1 MTALRRFIP
10 WVVIGVPA
18 LLFAVRDA
26 SFFPQAVSSVPD
38 FSVLFDHFVLTPL
51 VLTVWLTLAFGAGSN
66 FLRHVFRL
74 VDLGFAEEIVLAVP
88 IGLGLFS
95 LAVLVLGLC
104 GVLNAGVFAG
114 LGLFLAVLFQE
125 RIRYLWR
132 SAFGA
137 AKRVRSE
144 GWGTLVGEPLNF
156 AEALSLG
163 LLLWT
168 AWHGWIQAMAPPIDG
183 DSIAYH
189 LAHPQDY
196 LREGRIFYHPGN
208 LWGCF
213 PGNLEMQYLLALL
226 LKGEALAQ
234 SIPWVFSLLLPLSVF
249 LFGKR
254 FFGSRTVGILGA
266 AALSVQPVATAFLGT
281 AMQDGAAALLVFT
294 AAYAFFR
301 FLENGEARWMG
312 VSGCFLGLAAGTKY
326 SALPFAAVLSV
337 LFAAVAAVRSRFGV
351 RAFSLFLLSAG
362 FFCGAWFVRNAYWTG
377 NPVWPL
383 MQGVFAG
390 RDLNP
395 DQAAVLSQ
403 IEIQPGQERT
413 VAGWLKLPWRM
424 TSEFRFGHYYNPEYL
439 TWPLILLLGL
449 ALFFRKRPPGAVWFF
464 GSLAV
469 LGSIFLFSTV
479 SFWRYFLPALPGL
492 CLILA
497 WAAEAVPF
505 PRRAASLALAAL
517 LSVAALRLTQVP
529 ALFPALGLRSP
540 GGAFGTPRE
549 SYLSARLPHYAVYQW
564 GDGNLPADARVLL
577 VEHSDAYHLRRRW
590 LASDPLYQGLIRY
603 PELQTVDDL
612 SRRLSELGVT
622 HVFYNAGG
630 KVVVSDRDRALL
642 PEWYWRGEELLS
654 RWMAE
659 RCTLIKESGGYRFYE
674 CRRNP

>member
-1 MTALRRFIP
+1 MTAPRRFTP
-10 WVVIGVPA
+10 WVVAGLPA
-18 LLFAVRDA
+18 ALFAVRDA
-26 SFFPQAVSSVPD
+26 GFFLQAVSFVPD
-38 FSVLFDHFVLTPL
+38 FSVLLDHFVFTPA
-51 VLTVWLTLAFGAGSN
+51 VLAVWLTLAFGAGSN

-74 VDLGFAEEIVLAVP
+74 VDLGLAEEIVLAVP

-114 LGLFLAVLFQE
+114 LGLVLSVLFQE

-132 SAFGA
+132 SALENV
-137 AKRVRSE
+137 KRLRS
-144 GWGTLVGEPLNF
+144 GGLDALAGEPLTF
-156 AEALSLG
+156 VEAIGLG

-168 AWHGWIQAMAPPIDG
+168 AWHGWIQALAPPIDG

-266 AALSVQPVATAFLGT
+266 AAFSVQPVATAFLGT
-281 AMQDGAAALLVFT
+281 AMQDGPAALLVFA

-326 SALPFAAVLSV
+326 SALPFAAVLSA
-337 LFAAVAAVRSRFGV
+337 LFAAVSAVRSRFSV
-351 RAFSLFLLSAG
+351 RAFSLFLISAG
-362 FFCGAWFVRNAYWTG
+362 LFCGAWFVRNAYWTG

-424 TSEFRFGHYYNPEYL
+424 ASEFRFGHYYNPEYL

-449 ALFFRKRPPGAVWFF
+449 ALFFRRRPPGAVWFF
-464 GSLAV
+464 GSLSV
-469 LGSIFLFSTV
+469 LVSIFLFSTV

-497 WAAEAVPF
+497 WAAEVVPL
-505 PRRAASLALAAL
+505 PRRAASLGLAAL

-540 GGAFGTPRE
+540 GGLLGTPRE
-549 SYLSARLPHYAVYQW
+549 SYLSARLPYFLICRW
-564 GDGNLPADARVLL
+564 GDANLPVDARVLL

-590 LASDPLYQGLIRY
+590 PRSS
-603 PELQTVDDL
+603 TVWK
-612 SRRLSELGVT
+612 SR
-622 HVFYNAGG
+622 
-630 KVVVSDRDRALL
+630 
-642 PEWYWRGEELLS
+642 
-654 RWMAE
+654 
-659 RCTLIKESGGYRFYE
+659 
-674 CRRNP
+674 